1 MVKLESIKHLSVAER
16 VRLVQDIWETLLPT
30 AEELP
35 LTDEQRD
42 VIDRRLEEHRR
53 DPASAIPWEEE
64 RARIEPK

>member
-53 DPASAIPWEEE
+53 DPASAIPWEEV